1 MNIQTSDALGLFRKN
16 LIAVYQSKIQPSK
29 FLGSFF
35 KENISDGLE
44 VSIGVE
50 RDSEKIAVDV
60 VRGTD
65 GNRNIFSNTTEK
77 IFIPPYYREY
87 FDITNLDFYDRLWK
101 ASSISD
107 TAFAQLVYSGARKM
121 EALQAKIDR
130 TYELQRAQI
139 LQTGVLLYDQG
150 MIDFK
155 RKAASLVDPGAGN
168 YFAGASVNP
177 FAMFEA
183 GATFL
188 RTQGK
193 AGGAVIN
200 AIMGSQAFTDLMNNA
215 AFKERQNYF
224 SMKLDNVHPPQR
236 DSQGAVLMGSV
247 SAGSYQINI
256 WTYPQYYDLAGV
268 STPYIDPKKVI
279 MIPENPDFVMAYA
292 ATPQLLEPG
301 QAPETGAFI
310 FTEFTD
316 EKRRTREY
324 HVESAGMPIPV
335 AIDQIY
341 TFKAVA

>member
-1 MNIQTSDALGLFRKN
+1 MNIQTTDALGLFRKN
-16 LIAVYQSKIQPSK
+16 LVAVYQSTIQPTK

-35 KENISDGLE
+35 KENVSDGLE

-60 VRGTD
+60 LRGTD

-87 FDITNLDFYDRLWK
+87 FDITSLDFYDRLWK
-101 ASSISD
+101 ATSISD
-107 TAFAQLVYSGARKM
+107 TAFSQLVYSGAKKM
-121 EALQAKIDR
+121 ASLQAKIDR

-139 LQTGVLLYDQG
+139 LTTGILVYDQG
-150 MIDFK
+150 TIDFK
-155 RKAASLVDPGAGN
+155 RKAASLVDPGSGQ
-168 YFAGASVNP
+168 YFADAGGNP
-177 FAMFEA
+177 FTQFEA

-188 RTQGK
+188 RTVGK
-193 AGGAVIN
+193 AGGGVVN
-200 AIMGSQAFTDLMNNA
+200 AIMGGQAFTDMLNNA
-215 AFKERQNYF
+215 AFKARQNF
-224 SMKLDNVHPPQR
+224 FNLKLDAINPPQR
-236 DSQGAVLMGSV
+236 NAQGAVLMGYV
-247 SAGSYQINI
+247 TAGAYQVNI

-301 QAPETGAFI
+301 QSPELGAFI